1 MGRTWS
7 DEEQRKNIIALRRRF
22 MDEGL
27 DSFMD
32 YQILEMLLEFVSSEK
47 LMNEK
52 AHMLINRFGCLA
64 TVLDASIA
72 ALKDAGLN
80 EPEIMLLKLLP
91 SLCKRYYLEQ
101 GERSP
106 FQVTDE
112 DPASLMMPC
121 FIQNSEESSVLVL
134 YNKKGKRVFCDTVQ
148 CGKATIP
155 EIMLNKV
162 VKLAIRH
169 DGYRAV
175 FGINHA
181 NGYAYPLSYDID
193 LVRSM
198 SESLRSISV
207 TLEDYFVYGDLCFFS
222 LRELDEVKDCFKM
235 KTR

>member
-91 SLCKRYYLEQ
+91 PGTAATGCPSRN
-101 GERSP
+101 RMSRMDSP
-106 FQVTDE
+106 TPMIFLWFSIFSNPTSFYE
-112 DPASLMMPC
+112 
-121 FIQNSEESSVLVL
+121 
-134 YNKKGKRVFCDTVQ
+134 
-148 CGKATIP
+148 ATI
-155 EIMLNKV
+155 N
-162 VKLAIRH
+162 
-169 DGYRAV
+169 
-175 FGINHA
+175 N
-181 NGYAYPLSYDID
+181 
-193 LVRSM
+193 
-198 SESLRSISV
+198 
-207 TLEDYFVYGDLCFFS
+207 
-222 LRELDEVKDCFKM
+222 
-235 KTR
+235 